1 MTTISSADGKAFAE
15 KFVTQ
20 FAAGFKENNHAVTLQ
35 GLLADKVSWD
45 WSDDTKGSGTPADI
59 LGIFAKSPA
68 ASSSPCAHPQLA
80 RAAIHS
86 SVHWTPTQLLRT
98 APLGPREEGPGRLP
112 SRARRCS

>member
-20 FAAGFKENNHAVTLQ
+20 FAAGFKENNHAVTLK

-59 LGIFAKSPA
+59 MGIFAKSPA
-68 ASSSPCAHPQLA
+68 ASSSPRAHPLLA
-80 RAAIHS
+80 RAAMHS
-86 SVHWTPTQLLRT
+86 
-98 APLGPREEGPGRLP
+98 
-112 SRARRCS
+112 

>member
-68 ASSSPCAHPQLA
+68 ASSSPCGHPQLCPLDPDP
-80 RAAIHS
+80 AAQDCS
-86 SVHWTPTQLLRT
+86 SGPKGG
-98 APLGPREEGPGRLP
+98 GPRPLAFPGVALLLTK
-112 SRARRCS
+112 RCS